1 MLGADHL
8 LLSKLS
14 KKVII
19 CSAIGVVSFLLLVS
33 YVYVEQSNHSN
44 PVVVEDDFFQEIKE
58 EKTEPVN
65 IVLKMMVDVK
75 GEVIQQ
81 GVYELEEGAR
91 VQDAVKM
98 AGGFTKDAD
107 LLQVNLAELIYDE
120 MVIYVPKVGDEV
132 NAPQSNEINGKVQI
146 NRASIEELQTLTGI
160 GPSKA
165 AAIKAYIEEQ
175 GPLKTVEDLLNVTGI
190 GEKTLEKIKEQI
202 VVSP

>member
-1 MLGADHL
+1 M